1 MLFRSH
7 EAIVA
12 RMNADLAN
20 DLGNLAQRSLSM
32 IAKNCAAHVPAHDAF
47 TTEDRAILDQAQNL
61 SGKVN
66 ELMKDYALH
75 LMLAEIWRVVA
86 EANRYF
92 ANEEPWKKAKSDPER
107 MQTILYVTAEVLRNI
122 AIMAQPVIPL
132 AASLLLD
139 LLGQSQALRQFEHV
153 GVAHALQS
161 GIALPAPKPIFSR
174 YVESEDK
181 ASQN

>member
-1 MLFRSH
+1 
-7 EAIVA
+7 
-12 RMNADLAN
+12 
-20 DLGNLAQRSLSM
+20 
-32 IAKNCAAHVPAHDAF
+32 
-47 TTEDRAILDQAQNL
+47 
-61 SGKVN
+61 
-66 ELMKDYALH
+66 
-75 LMLAEIWRVVA
+75 MLAEIWRVVA

-153 GVAHALQS
+153 GAAHALQS
-161 GIALPAPKPIFSR
+161 GIALPAPKPIFPR